1 MKVDIYEADPFTQRK
16 DKLLTT
22 LSTDYR
28 FQKGDEIF
36 IEEGSKPV
44 KVRVSYVQVRIRGG
58 VVEQEL
64 LALRI

>member
-22 LSTDYR
+22 LTTDYR

-36 IEEGSKPV
+36 LEEGGRTV
-44 KVRVSYVQVRIRGG
+44 KVRVSYLQVRVKGG
-58 VVEQEL
+58 GVEQEL
-64 LALRI
+64 LVLRL

>member
-1 MKVDIYEADPFTQRK
+1 MKVEIYEADPFTQRK

-36 IEEGSKPV
+36 LEEGGKAV
-44 KVRVSYVQVRIRGG
+44 KVRVSYVQVRIKGG
-58 VVEQEL
+58 GVEQEL

>member
-1 MKVDIYEADPFTQRK
+1 MKVEIYEVDPFTQRK

-22 LSTDYR
+22 LNTDYR

-44 KVRVSYVQVRIRGG
+44 KVRVSYVQVRIKGG
-58 VVEQEL
+58 GLEQEL

>member
-1 MKVDIYEADPFTQRK
+1 MKVEIYEADPFTQRK

-22 LSTDYR
+22 FSTDYR

-36 IEEGSKPV
+36 IEEGGKPV
-44 KVRVSYVQVRIRGG
+44 KVRVSYVLVRVKGG
-58 VVEQEL
+58 GVEQEL

>member
-1 MKVDIYEADPFTQRK
+1 MKVEIYEADPFTQRK

-36 IEEGSKPV
+36 IEEGGRSV
-44 KVRVSYVQVRIRGG
+44 KVRVSYLQVRIKGG
-58 VVEQEL
+58 GVEQEL
-64 LALRI
+64 LVLRL

>member
-22 LSTDYR
+22 LSTEYR

-36 IEEGSKPV
+36 IEGEGKPA
-44 KVRVSYVQVRIRGG
+44 KVRVSYVQVRVKSGG
-58 VVEQEL
+58 VEQEL
-64 LALRI
+64 LVLRL

>member
-1 MKVDIYEADPFTQRK
+1 MKVEIYEVDPFTQRK
-16 DKLLTT
+16 DKLLTP

-44 KVRVSYVQVRIRGG
+44 KVRVSYVQVRIKGG

-64 LALRI
+64 LALRL

>member
-1 MKVDIYEADPFTQRK
+1 MKVEIYEADPFTQRK

-36 IEEGSKPV
+36 LEEGGRPV
-44 KVRVSYVQVRIRGG
+44 KVRVSYVQVRVKGG
-58 VVEQEL
+58 GVEQEL
-64 LALRI
+64 LILRI

>member
-1 MKVDIYEADPFTQRK
+1 MKVEIYEADPFTQRK

-22 LSTDYR
+22 LNSDYR

-36 IEEGSKPV
+36 IVEGGRSV
-44 KVRVSYVQVRIRGG
+44 KVRVSYVLVRVTGG
-58 VVEQEL
+58 TVEQEL

>member
-1 MKVDIYEADPFTQRK
+1 MKVDIYEVDPFTQRK

-36 IEEGSKPV
+36 IEEGSRPV
-44 KVRVSYVQVRIRGG
+44 KVRVSYVQVRIKGG
-58 VVEQEL
+58 GLEQEL

>member
-1 MKVDIYEADPFTQRK
+1 MKVEIYEADPFTQRK

-36 IEEGSKPV
+36 IEEGGRSV
-44 KVRVSYVQVRIRGG
+44 KVRVSYLQVRIKGG
-58 VVEQEL
+58 GVEQEL
-64 LALRI
+64 LALRL

>member
-1 MKVDIYEADPFTQRK
+1 MKVEIYEADPFTQRK

-36 IEEGSKPV
+36 IEEGGRSV
-44 KVRVSYVQVRIRGG
+44 KVRVSYLQVRIKGG
-58 VVEQEL
+58 GVEQEL

>member
-44 KVRVSYVQVRIRGG
+44 KVRVSYVQVRIKGG
-58 VVEQEL
+58 GLEQEL

>member
-1 MKVDIYEADPFTQRK
+1 MKVEIYEADPFTQRK

-36 IEEGSKPV
+36 LEEGGRPV
-44 KVRVSYVQVRIRGG
+44 KVRVSYVQVRVKGG
-58 VVEQEL
+58 GVEQEL
-64 LALRI
+64 LVLRL

>member
-1 MKVDIYEADPFTQRK
+1 MKVEIYEADPFTQRK

-36 IEEGSKPV
+36 IEEGGRSV
-44 KVRVSYVQVRIRGG
+44 KVWSRARTCSQRPTRS
-58 VVEQEL
+58 
-64 LALRI
+64 R

>member
-1 MKVDIYEADPFTQRK
+1 MKVEIYEADPFTQRK

-36 IEEGSKPV
+36 LEEGGKTV
-44 KVRVSYVQVRIRGG
+44 KVRVSYVQVRVKGG
-58 VVEQEL
+58 GVEQEL
-64 LALRI
+64 LVLRI

>member
-22 LSTDYR
+22 LNTDYR

-36 IEEGSKPV
+36 LEEGGKTV
-44 KVRVSYVQVRIRGG
+44 KVRVSYLQVRIKGG
-58 VVEQEL
+58 GVEQEL
-64 LALRI
+64 LVLRL

>member
-22 LSTDYR
+22 LNTDYR

-36 IEEGSKPV
+36 LEEGGKAV
-44 KVRVSYVQVRIRGG
+44 KVRVSYLQVRVKGG

-64 LALRI
+64 LVLRL

>member
-1 MKVDIYEADPFTQRK
+1 MKVEIYEADPFTQRK

-36 IEEGSKPV
+36 IEEGGRSV
-44 KVRVSYVQVRIRGG
+44 KVRVSYLQVRIKGG
-58 VVEQEL
+58 GVEQEL
-64 LALRI
+64 LVLRI

>member
-1 MKVDIYEADPFTQRK
+1 MKVEIYEVDPFTQRK

-44 KVRVSYVQVRIRGG
+44 KVRVSYLQVRIKGG

>member
-1 MKVDIYEADPFTQRK
+1 MKVDIYEVDPFTQRK

-22 LSTDYR
+22 LNTDYR

-36 IEEGSKPV
+36 IEEGGRAV
-44 KVRVSYVQVRIRGG
+44 KVRVSYLQVRIKGG
-58 VVEQEL
+58 GVEQEL